1 MNQHLLWYLGE
12 RAFWHFNF
20 AFGSSRIARR
30 AYPVWPTSN
39 LIFTST
45 RNQLLDG
52 SISLSPLYPSL
63 TIDLHVRIATSFH
76 QSFPWLH
83 PTQA

>member
-30 AYPVWPTSN
+30 AYP
-39 LIFTST
+39 
-45 RNQLLDG
+45 
-52 SISLSPLYPSL
+52 
-63 TIDLHVRIATSFH
+63 
-76 QSFPWLH
+76 
-83 PTQA
+83 